1 MSEMAPPKLKKRY
14 QVKEWQKIDYV
25 TQRVLM
31 KKYEIVIVKDRTPK
45 KLFYTIKQW
54 KKIPVD
60 MQMWILKTHDV
71 ILTDWKSRK
80 EKIQGYLGFLDPKNI
95 NKGIDKFQKGMNKMD
110 KNWKQWDKM
119 MKGTNGMFGKQ
130 KDISSVTGK
139 KEAEK
144 KRKHKKRKKPR
155 QEPERDF
162 IALLGKKTKIWG
174 KQKLGLW

>member
-1 MSEMAPPKLKKRY
+1 MSEMVLPKLKKRY

-31 KKYEIVIVKDRTPK
+31 KKFEIVIVKDRIQK
-45 KLFYTIKQW
+45 KLFYTVKQW

-60 MQMWILKTHDV
+60 MQMWLLKTHDV

-130 KDISSVTGK
+130 KDISFVVEK
-139 KEAEK
+139 NKVKK
-144 KRKHKKRKKPR
+144 KRKHKKRKTPR

-162 IALLGKKTKIWG
+162 SGLLGKKPEIWG
-174 KQKLGLW
+174 KKKLGLW